1 MKPALSLF
9 PGNGSPPPATSTRRA
24 TGGSF
29 DPSVDAAIIE
39 AASEAGID
47 PDTLRTFA
55 RIESGGNPTVRTGS
69 YKGLFQL
76 SDKEFSKHGGQ
87 GDIYDP
93 RANARAA
100 AIKLKAE
107 SEDFKRRYG
116 REPTPAEI
124 YMIHQQG
131 VGGSAAH
138 WANPD
143 APAWQNMYSTAEG
156 RKKGPG
162 WARQAIWGNVPND
175 VKKKYGSVD
184 NMTSRDFLDMWG
196 GKFRRMSLGGPK
208 ETDTQSP
215 LPVVANAS
223 PPAPM
228 PSEGEKPMAETL
240 PWSNMPA
247 QGASGGGS
255 LSGGSLSPAALEFA
269 TGNVK
274 TRRQQELAKMLMGIA
289 GSDRPV
295 GGTLDGVMRVV
306 SGLVGGHAAVN
317 SDNMSVGQQELM
329 AKVLGGNLSPIEQF
343 AFATGNDDLIKTV
356 IANRMKP
363 AGSDLTSD
371 QKNFQAAQK
380 DPAFKEFL
388 DSQNLAKRP
397 YEDTQTKT
405 RQEFLANAGN
415 EIDKKAQAAS
425 QSLNTIAS
433 MRQQMDDPRFYSG
446 VGAEGALLWKQ
457 LVAAFGGDPDAA
469 KPMES
474 FRSMAN
480 KSVMDGLSG
489 SLGTGVSN
497 ADREFIQ
504 NQVANLGN
512 TPEGNRAILDLKE
525 RLDQRAL
532 EIQQFAFDYRQKTG
546 GVIDDAFFPALRQWS
561 EANPMFGPGEAL
573 RGRASRSP
581 DSFLPQQ
588 PQGVAPPT
596 EQQAPA
602 QSALPDGWSY
612 KGAR

>member
-1 MKPALSLF
+1 MATFGKDVLAGLSGRNSA
-9 PGNGSPPPATSTRRA
+9 PPPPAPPRRA
-24 TGGSF
+24 SASGDF
-29 DPSVDAAIIE
+29 DPVVDAAIVE
-39 AASEAGID
+39 AAGEAGID

-87 GDIYDP
+87 GDIYDA
-93 RANARAA
+93 RENARVAA
-100 AIKLKAE
+100 LKLKAE
-107 SEDFKRRYG
+107 SEDFKRSYG

-208 ETDTQSP
+208 ETDAPTP
-215 LPVVANAS
+215 LPVAANVVE
-223 PPAPM
+223 PQ
-228 PSEGEKPMAETL
+228 GEKAMTEIL
-240 PWSNMPA
+240 PWSNKPA
-247 QGASGGGS
+247 EAVPQPAAGGDWREFANASS
-255 LSGGSLSPAALEFA
+255 ATRRRQRMADLLMKNAINDRPVLSPAEGIIRSLSALGGGYA
-269 TGNVK
+269 GK
-274 TRRQQELAKMLMGIA
+274 TADDME
-289 GSDRPV
+289 
-295 GGTLDGVMRVV
+295 
-306 SGLVGGHAAVN
+306 
-317 SDNMSVGQQELM
+317 VGQKDLM
-329 AKVLGGNLSPIEQF
+329 MKMLGGNLSPIEQF

-397 YEDTQTKT
+397 YEDTQTKV
-405 RQEFLANAGN
+405 NAEYLQKMAE
-415 EIDKKAQAAS
+415 EIDKKAMAAGGT
-425 QSLNTIAS
+425 LNSIAA
-433 MRQQMDDPRFYSG
+433 MKVMANDPQFYSG
-446 VGAEGALLWKQ
+446 VGSQGTLLWKKA
-457 LVAAFGGDPDAA
+457 VAALGGDPEAA
-469 KPMES
+469 RPMETFNALS
-474 FRSMAN
+474 N
-480 KSVMDGLSG
+480 KLVVDVMGG

-497 ADREFIQ
+497 ADVQFLQ
-504 NQVANLGN
+504 KTVANLDN
-512 TPEGNRAILDLKE
+512 SIEGNLQLIDITE
-525 RLDQRAL
+525 RIGRR
-532 EIQQFAFDYRQKTG
+532 EIEVAQFLRDYRAQHDGKLDNNFVT
-546 GVIDDAFFPALRQWS
+546 ALAQWS
-561 EANPMFGPGEAL
+561 EANPLFGPGEAL
-573 RGRASRSP
+573 YQRGQKSP
-581 DSFLPQQ
+581 QSFLPQQ
-588 PQGVAPPT
+588 PQEVAPPT
-596 EQQAPA
+596 EQQTPA
-602 QSALPDGWSY
+602 QSPLPEGWSY

>member
-9 PGNGSPPPATSTRRA
+9 PGNGSPPPAMSTRRA

-29 DPSVDAAIIE
+29 DPSVDEAIIE

-87 GDIYDP
+87 GDIYDA
-93 RANARAA
+93 RENARVAA
-100 AIKLKAE
+100 LKLKAE
-107 SEDFKRRYG
+107 SEDFKRSYG

-274 TRRQQELAKMLMGIA
+274 TRRQKELAKMLMGIA

-363 AGSDLTSD
+363 AGSDLTS
-371 QKNFQAAQK
+371 AQK
-380 DPAFKEFL
+380 DYLYGE
-388 DSQNLAKRP
+388 QNPDFRKYQLETLGASKQESGYAGQRGKDLAGEVQKIR
-397 YEDTQTKT
+397 
-405 RQEFLANAGN
+405 N
-415 EIDKKAQAAS
+415 EESAARA
-425 QSLNTIAS
+425 SLNSIQS
-433 MRQQMDDPRFYSG
+433 MRSLMTDPNFYSG
-446 VGAEGALLWKQ
+446 VGNNVDLLLKQ
-457 LVAAFGGDPDAA
+457 TAAAFGFRPEAA
-469 KPMES
+469 ASMEAFKAAS
-474 FRSMAN
+474 NQLIMG
-480 KSVMDGLSG
+480 GLNG
-489 SLGTGVSN
+489 SLGNGVSN
-497 ADREFIQ
+497 ADRSFIE
-504 NQVANLGN
+504 NTVANLSVSEAGN
-512 TPEGNRAILDLKE
+512 KAILDMKE
-525 RLDQRAL
+525 RIDQRKIQVAELMDTYL
-532 EIQQFAFDYRQKTG
+532 ERSGQL
-546 GVIDDAFFPALRQWS
+546 DDRFFTELRQWAD
-561 EANPMFGPGEAL
+561 ANPLFGPGEAL
-573 RGRASRSP
+573 YQRGKKSP
-581 DSFLPQQ
+581 QSFLPQQ
-588 PQGVAPPT
+588 PQEVAPPT
-596 EQQAPA
+596 EQQTPA